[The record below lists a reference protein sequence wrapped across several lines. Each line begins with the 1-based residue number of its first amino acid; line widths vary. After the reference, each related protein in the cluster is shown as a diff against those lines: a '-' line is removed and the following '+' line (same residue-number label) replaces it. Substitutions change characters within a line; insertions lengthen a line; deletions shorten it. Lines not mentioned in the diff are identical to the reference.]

1 MYELFVDDDMGKLN
15 YLEGSECSWQGPS
28 VHRPS
33 ISASA
38 SYLTLLSLSTDTPTA
53 LGALN
58 LVITAGQAG
67 CLHSALVQ
75 LEYIENEVSGAD
87 GEGFCFNVSHR
98 KKKNS
103 RTAALGLLG

>member
-1 MYELFVDDDMGKLN
+1 MFVARPVRSQAFHFCFCFLPHPALAFHRHTDRTRGVELS
-15 YLEGSECSWQGPS
+15 Y
-28 VHRPS
+28 HRRS
-33 ISASA
+33 GRLSA
-38 SYLTLLSLSTDTPTA
+38 Y
-53 LGALN
+53 
-58 LVITAGQAG
+58 
-67 CLHSALVQ
+67 SALVQ